1 MLWQKILKVKGTQF
15 SPNVLIRFYPWQK
28 KSKFKNKMPDITKKW
43 LRIIGIGE
51 DGWDD
56 LAADSKELL
65 YEAEIVLGGERHL
78 KMIPEDWEGERIVW
92 PSPIRDAVTKIMSWR
107 PAESGGGKIV
117 AVMASGDPLCY
128 GIASKLLR
136 NLPIEE
142 IWIKPALTTFSLICS
157 RLGWSLPDVE
167 TLTIHGRPLEMLHPF
182 VQPGAKL
189 LVLNKDGGSPKQTA
203 KLLTARG
210 FGKSQIT
217 VLEHLGG
224 SKERQFS
231 GQADSWSH
239 PEGAALNALALECIA
254 DTNTNLLARIPGLPD
269 EAFFHDGQLTK
280 RAIRAI
286 TLSRLM
292 PVVDQVLWDVGAGCG
307 SVAIEWMRSHTRC
320 KAQAIEKSESRLKLI
335 QQNAF
340 QLGVP
345 MLNIVPGNAPEVL
358 LDLPAPDAVFVGGGL
373 SAGNTLETCWNALKP
388 GGRLVANAVTLEGEQ
403 KLLLWKKENARNTAV
418 ASGDLTRLA
427 VSHVQNIGK
436 FKSWKEAHSVT
447 QLAVIKCY

>member
-1 MLWQKILKVKGTQF
+1 
-15 SPNVLIRFYPWQK
+15 
-28 KSKFKNKMPDITKKW
+28 MPDITKKW

-92 PSPIRDAVTKIMSWR
+92 PSPIRDAVTKIVSWR
-107 PAESGGGKIV
+107 PAESGSGKIV

-128 GIASKLLR
+128 GIAAKLLR
-136 NLPIEE
+136 HLPIEE

-157 RLGWSLPDVE
+157 RVGWSLPDVE
-167 TLTIHGRPLEMLHPF
+167 TLTIHGRPVEMLHPF

-189 LVLNKDGGSPKQTA
+189 LVLNKDEGSPKQTA

-210 FGKSQIT
+210 FGKSRIT

-231 GQADSWSH
+231 GNADSWTH
-239 PEGAALNALALECIA
+239 PEGATLNAMALECIPESNA
-254 DTNTNLLARIPGLPD
+254 TILSRIPGLPD

-280 RAIRAI
+280 REIRAVS
-286 TLSRLM
+286 LSRLM

-307 SVAIEWMRSHTRC
+307 SIAIEWMRASPRC
-320 KAQAIEKSESRLKLI
+320 RAVAIEKSKSRLKLI
-335 QQNAF
+335 KQNS
-340 QLGVP
+340 QELGVP
-345 MLNIVPGNAPEVL
+345 MLQIISGSAPEVL
-358 LDLPAPDAVFVGGGL
+358 EDLPPPDAVFIGGGL
-373 SAGNTLETCWNALKP
+373 SSGNLLQTCWNALKP

-403 KLLLWKKENARNTAV
+403 KLLQWQNENTGKSG
-418 ASGDLTRLA
+418 ASGDLTRLSISRA
-427 VSHVQNIGK
+427 EKIGK
-436 FKSWKEAHSVT
+436 FQGWKEMRSVV
-447 QLAVIKCY
+447 QLTIIKGY

>member
-1 MLWQKILKVKGTQF
+1 
-15 SPNVLIRFYPWQK
+15 
-28 KSKFKNKMPDITKKW
+28 MPDITKKW

-56 LAADSKELL
+56 LAADSRELL
-65 YEAEIVLGGERHL
+65 YESEIVLGGERHL
-78 KMIPEDWEGERIVW
+78 NMIPDDWEGERIVW
-92 PSPIRDAVTKIMSWR
+92 PSPIREAVTKIVSWR
-107 PAESGGGKIV
+107 PSETSVRKKV

-128 GIASKLLR
+128 GIAAKLLR
-136 NLPIEE
+136 HLPVEE

-157 RLGWSLPDVE
+157 RVGWSLPDVE
-167 TLTIHGRPLEMLHPF
+167 TLTIHGRPVEMLHPF

-189 LVLNKDGGSPKQTA
+189 LVLNKDEGSPKQA
-203 KLLTARG
+203 AELLTARG
-210 FGKSQIT
+210 FGKSRIT

-239 PEGAALNALALECIA
+239 PEGAALNAMALECIPDA
-254 DTNTNLLARIPGLPD
+254 NANFLARIPGLPD
-269 EAFFHDGQLTK
+269 EAYLHDGQLTK
-280 RAIRAI
+280 REIRAI

-307 SVAIEWMRSHTRC
+307 SVAIEWMRSNPRC
-320 KAQAIEKSESRLKLI
+320 HALAIEKSEARLKLI

-345 MLNIVPGNAPEVL
+345 MLQIVPGNAPEVL
-358 LDLPAPDAVFVGGGL
+358 ADLPAPDAVFVGGGL
-373 SAGNTLETCWNALKP
+373 SAGNVLEMCWHALKP
-388 GGRLVANAVTLEGEQ
+388 GGRLVANAVTLEGDQ
-403 KLLLWKKENARNTAV
+403 KLLQWQKENAGKSA

-427 VSHVQNIGK
+427 VSHVESIGK
-436 FKSWKEAHSVT
+436 FQSWKEARSVT
-447 QLAVIKCY
+447 QLAVIKKH